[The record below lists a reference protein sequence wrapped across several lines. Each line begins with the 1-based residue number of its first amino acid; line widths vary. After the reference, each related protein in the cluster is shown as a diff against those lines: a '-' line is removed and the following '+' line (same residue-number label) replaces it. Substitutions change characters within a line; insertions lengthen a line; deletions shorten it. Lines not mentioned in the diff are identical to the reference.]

1 MKAVDPT
8 NYRGKKMIEL
18 INQLKAKNNIVIET
32 NTKATVLGE
41 GTTEN
46 VLKKDLYKASKDKGA
61 TDIFAGIDIAL
72 TKFSNDSKT
81 SKAIVVVSD
90 GKTSKSKMTKVIN
103 EAKKQ
108 GVKVYTVSMGKNHK

>member
-1 MKAVDPT
+1 MDYSSSMKAVDPT

-46 VLKKDLYKASKDKGA
+46 VLKKIFIKHRKIRVQPIFLQAS
-61 TDIFAGIDIAL
+61 IL
-72 TKFSNDSKT
+72 L
-81 SKAIVVVSD
+81 
-90 GKTSKSKMTKVIN
+90 
-103 EAKKQ
+103 
-108 GVKVYTVSMGKNHK
+108 